1 MSDLAPLLVG
11 AVDGMLAHMDLR
23 WLPVHALTVV
33 LAAKGYPGS
42 YPTGSEIRGLDA
54 LAGDPDLLLFHAGT
68 RRDAEGR
75 LLAAGG
81 RVLAVTGLGPTLAQA
96 RDHAYAAVDRIDWPE
111 GFCRRDIGWRALRL
125 PAPGAPL

>member
-1 MSDLAPLLVG
+1 MTDLAQVLVG
-11 AVDGMLAHMDLR
+11 EVDGMLAHMDLR

-33 LAAKGYPGS
+33 LAARGYPGS

-75 LLAAGG
+75 LLA
-81 RVLAVTGLGPTLAQA
+81 VTGLGPTLAQA

-111 GFCRRDIGWRALRL
+111 GFCRRDIGWRALGL
-125 PAPGAPL
+125 PAQGSPL